1 MRKELIEYLAALA
14 VGSRH
19 ESGVEEADFFA
30 RFLDNYYGNAPITLV
45 GMFRELGVLWY
56 EHPANVNAY
65 WREHYKSDRP
75 NMYKKPL
82 KEKTRIQFCREAF
95 EFLEKETMPLSEGKL
110 PCGIEQAIRRLL
122 ALAEA
127 KGNEEKG
134 LAVINKE
141 LLKDRIQLVKSLSGE
156 YEFEYGILTD
166 SDEPLISEADTKRR
180 QLEGG
185 LRQLIHKVL
194 SNAYPNGWEVKLG
207 LSDVRLEKIRL
218 KMEESRKG
226 RHLHQE
232 YSLLDF
238 TDLHDLITIVEK
250 CWSYLNP
257 WLKDIKMKEVIVFL
271 STLRSLRNEWVH
283 VRRPSQE
290 DLMLAIG
297 IASWLCKKVGEG
309 LMSIHRG
316 THVADPTG
324 NVDKN
329 MNIARDDLKG

>member
-14 VGSRH
+14 VGSQR

-30 RFLDNYYGNAPITLV
+30 EFRDNYYGNAPSTLV
-45 GMFRELGVLWY
+45 SMFRKLGVLWY
-56 EHPANVNAY
+56 EHPENVNAY
-65 WREHYKSDRP
+65 WRKHYISDRP
-75 NMYKKPL
+75 NMYKKPRG
-82 KEKTRIQFCREAF
+82 EKTRMQFCREAF
-95 EFLEKETMPLSEGKL
+95 EFLEKETTPPSKGKL
-110 PCGIEQAIRRLL
+110 PCGIEQAILRLL

-134 LAVINKE
+134 LAAINKE
-141 LLKDRIQLVKSLSGE
+141 LLKDRIQLVKSLSGD

-166 SDEPLISEADTKRR
+166 PDEPLISEADTKRR

-185 LRQLIHKVL
+185 LRQLIHQVV

-207 LSDVRLEKIRL
+207 LSNVRLEKIRL
-218 KMEESRKG
+218 KMQESRKG

-257 WLKDIKMKEVIVFL
+257 WLKDIKMKEVILFL

-283 VRRPSQE
+283 VRRPSRE

-309 LMSIHRG
+309 LMSLRRSVD
-316 THVADPTG
+316 VADHAG
-324 NVDKN
+324 N
-329 MNIARDDLKG
+329 RP